1 MKKRILIEFGVLSLL
16 IMVLLP
22 MMYTLFFV
30 SGKED
35 MIYFFRLHIRY
46 VVPSLL
52 VLWVVFRLWRI
63 KRAGKTATS

>member
-30 SGKED
+30 SEKED

-46 VVPSLL
+46 FVPSLL

-63 KRAGKTATS
+63 KRVGRTAES

>member
-1 MKKRILIEFGVLSLL
+1 
-16 IMVLLP
+16 
-22 MMYTLFFV
+22 
-30 SGKED
+30 

-63 KRAGKTATS
+63 KKAGKTAAS

>member
-1 MKKRILIEFGVLSLL
+1 MKKRILIEFGVLSVM

-35 MIYFFRLHIRY
+35 LIYFFRLHIRL

-63 KRAGKTATS
+63 KKSGKTTAS